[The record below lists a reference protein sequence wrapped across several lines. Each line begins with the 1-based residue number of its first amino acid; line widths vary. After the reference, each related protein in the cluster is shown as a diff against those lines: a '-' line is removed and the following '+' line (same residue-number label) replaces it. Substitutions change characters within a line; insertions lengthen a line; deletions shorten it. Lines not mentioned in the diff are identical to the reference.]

1 MSYLRANPSTQQ
13 TNTNLE
19 PSISGTHCKISEIY
33 VSSDTEMLVTLLNAD
48 SHTVL
53 FRIYVGARGGVVL
66 PHRFRTAVGE
76 GIDYSTST
84 SGNVYMAIEFERI
97 GKG

>member
-1 MSYLRANPSTQQ
+1 MSYIRANPATAQ
-13 TNTNLE
+13 TNTALV
-19 PSISGTHCKISEIY
+19 PSISGTHCKVHEVY

-53 FRIYVGARGGVVL
+53 FRIYVGSRGGVVL
-66 PHRFRTAVGE
+66 PHSFRTAPGE

-84 SGNVYMAIEFERI
+84 NGNVYLAVEFERI